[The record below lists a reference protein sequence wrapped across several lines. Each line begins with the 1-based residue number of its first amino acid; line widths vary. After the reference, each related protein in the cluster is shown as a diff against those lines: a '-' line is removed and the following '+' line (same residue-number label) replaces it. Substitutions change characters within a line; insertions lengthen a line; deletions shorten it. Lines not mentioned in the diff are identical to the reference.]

1 MRPTS
6 LTSPLPR
13 VLLVVLAVSG
23 VLAAVLLVGRA
34 HAEQSRLRA
43 EEELRTDLRTW
54 PTARWSV
61 GPDAFPGE
69 DVVDLERPPVPKDS
83 HLSAIRAIPLV
94 DPLGKYSAFLY
105 EHELAVANDDG
116 AVADRWLRV
125 GSAEVL
131 SSVVQTTRHPAPD
144 PFVGEWAPQRERVDA
159 AYESL
164 CHDFRG
170 IARRPDGAAMI
181 RLEGADDLCAD
192 EPWLAGVP
200 VLADDEPVT
209 TTGVRGVQIDDV
221 RVVDL
226 PGDLPALEVRWR
238 TTLVTTRVEDAML
251 LVGVS
256 GPLGAAQDVDAVA
269 LLEDLAAQVRADPPA
284 YDA

>member
-6 LTSPLPR
+6 PTSPLAR

-23 VLAAVLLVGRA
+23 VLVAMLLVGRA
-34 HAEQSRLRA
+34 HAEQSRLLA
-43 EEELRTDLRTW
+43 EEDLRTW
-54 PTARWSV
+54 PTARWSI
-61 GPDAFPGE
+61 GPDDFPGE

-83 HLSAIRAIPLV
+83 HLSAIRAVPVI
-94 DPLGKYSAFLY
+94 DPLGRYSAFLS

-125 GSAEVL
+125 GRAEVL

-144 PFVGEWAPQRERVDA
+144 PFVGERAPQRERVDA
-159 AYESL
+159 AFESL

-170 IARRPDGAAMI
+170 IARRPAGAALV
-181 RLEGADDLCAD
+181 RLEGADDLCQD
-192 EPWLAGVP
+192 EPWLADVP
-200 VLADDEPVT
+200 VLAYGGPVT

-221 RVVDL
+221 HVVDL
-226 PGDLPALEVRWR
+226 PGDLPALDVRWR

-256 GPLGAAQDVDAVA
+256 GPLGAAQDIDAVA
-269 LLEDLAAQVRADPPA
+269 LLEDLAAQVRADPPT